1 MFASLLLLLTAAA
14 ALNARPLWAVF
25 GVLSLVQFFNVYY
38 AYIYFTEDNYLRVG
52 WLFDWIDGR
61 VFLLSL
67 LASLAFPILLA
78 TGRFLAMREERA
90 GEGGK
95 G

>member
-1 MFASLLLLLTAAA
+1 M
-14 ALNARPLWAVF
+14 F
-25 GVLSLVQFFNVYY
+25 GVLSLVQFFNVYF
-38 AYIYFTEDNYLRVG
+38 AYINFTEDNYLKVG
-52 WLFDWIDGR
+52 WLFSWTEDQ
-61 VFLLSL
+61 VSLFSL
-67 LASLAFPILLA
+67 LALLAFPILMV

>member
-1 MFASLLLLLTAAA
+1 M
-14 ALNARPLWAVF
+14 
-25 GVLSLVQFFNVYY
+25 QFFNVYY
-38 AYIYFTEDNYLRVG
+38 AYINFTEDNYLRVG
-52 WLFDWIDGR
+52 WLFDWIDSR
-61 VFLLSL
+61 VFLFSL
-67 LASLAFPILLA
+67 LAFLSFPILMV